1 MRHAESAI
9 VHVASVEVAV
19 PADYAFDR
27 LSDAAFV
34 GGWSLGS
41 MGLAQHDGEVFVG
54 TSLFD
59 RSQAFVE
66 IHPVRKLGLIDY
78 SVGSASHREPRIY
91 IRITDARMLG
101 WQDSQSIVA
110 LHAIRGGAATPER
123 WARTCTAHETEI
135 LLIKAQLERA
145 FGQAA

>member
-78 SVGSASHREPRIY
+78 SVGSASHREPRI
-91 IRITDARMLG
+91 ISGSPMPECSDGRTASPSSPCMPFVAARRRPKDGLG
-101 WQDSQSIVA
+101 
-110 LHAIRGGAATPER
+110 P
-123 WARTCTAHETEI
+123 ARRMRLKYC
-135 LLIKAQLERA
+135 
-145 FGQAA
+145 